1 MRNTGV
7 LFGPK
12 PSSDK
17 SLKNQKI
24 SLTPNNPK
32 PEKEIKTKGALFL
45 PGQRAR
51 LYFSRRASFTIEAA
65 LVLPFFLL
73 LMMSV
78 LYLFEIALLQMQI
91 RDALYDTALLR
102 ARTAYLTQ
110 SDAEDA
116 SSSLLSSAVSAAA
129 SSLSIQDSIDDTLG
143 SLIIGGKAGIVCTEN
158 AQESTDAVTALTA
171 QCVVKLPVGVFGS
184 IRFTICESVSVRNWV
199 GYDPTDTETSDM
211 VYVTANGTVY
221 HEDRNCTYLNP
232 SIRAV
237 SAAAISSERNSSGA
251 KYSACAYCGGTAS
264 SVYYVT
270 NYGTSYHTS
279 YSCSALKRTVYL
291 VSRDETDL
299 PACSKC
305 GGGT

>member
-1 MRNTGV
+1 M
-7 LFGPK
+7 
-12 PSSDK
+12 
-17 SLKNQKI
+17 KNA
-24 SLTPNNPK
+24 L
-32 PEKEIKTKGALFL
+32 KTKGALIFS
-45 PGQRAR
+45 GQRAR
-51 LYFSRRASFTIEAA
+51 LYFSRHASFTIEAA

-73 LMMSV
+73 LMMSI
-78 LYLFEIALLQMQI
+78 LYLFEIGLLQMQI

-110 SDAEDA
+110 SDEEADSA
-116 SSSLLSSAVSAAA
+116 AVSSVLSSAVSAAA
-129 SSLSIQDSIDDTLG
+129 GSLSIQDSIDDALEH
-143 SLIIGGKAGIVCTEN
+143 LVVGGKAGIVCTEN
-158 AQESTDAVTALTA
+158 TEESTDEVTSLTA
-171 QCVVKLPVGVFGS
+171 QCIVKLPVSVFGS
-184 IRFTICESVSVRNWV
+184 IRFTICESVSVRNWT

-211 VYVTANGTVY
+211 VYVTANGSVY

-232 SIRAV
+232 SVRAV

-251 KYSACAYCGGTAS
+251 KYSACAYCGGDVS

-305 GGGT
+305 GDGT